1 MEDMNSNG
9 KGAAPPPPP
18 PGPPSALNPE
28 DILHQVSVVI
38 TKDNQSA
45 IIGDLGNLPLLLHL
59 LAVGVDIVGRLVSQA
74 IPKLII
80 PVTGPLP
87 PGVLPFGRKDRS

>member
-1 MEDMNSNG
+1 MEDMNGNG
-9 KGAAPPPPP
+9 KGAVPPPPP
-18 PGPPSALNPE
+18 PVPPSALNPE

-38 TKDNQSA
+38 TRDGTPA
-45 IIGDLGNLPLLLHL
+45 IIGDLNNLPLVLHL
-59 LAVGVDIVGRLVSQA
+59 LSVGIDIVGGLVSQA

-87 PGVLPFGRKDRS
+87 PGVIPFGRKD

>member
-1 MEDMNSNG
+1 MEDMNGNG

-18 PGPPSALNPE
+18 QGSPPAFNPE
-28 DILHQVSVVI
+28 DILHQVVVGV
-38 TKDNQSA
+38 TKNGVPFL
-45 IIGDLGNLPLLLHL
+45 IGLSDDLPLIINL
-59 LAVGVDIVGRLVSQA
+59 LAEGLRITSKLVGQA

-87 PGVLPFGRKDRS
+87 PGVVPFGRVQG